1 MRQHGQPATNPPL
14 SRTTPSQTR
23 GPANTATDPRPT
35 PTAHHDDSEEEGP
48 LPPLGAQWEFRNKTT
63 EISQKM
69 LAGTDA
75 ANIST
80 GPLSRTMLQRMIRS
94 FFMDKTIFR
103 EVASDRTLHA
113 EAWKV
118 AILVIILSTLGW
130 QILNLNFLTARG
142 LIAMGA
148 VIVIQIVTWLVRA
161 WVIQFAAE
169 TWFHSKVNFR
179 QLFRALA
186 YAQTPVGL
194 QIVPIVGQ
202 AVSIWALVTTTAAI
216 QDVVS
221 CNAKTAVILTI
232 IGAVGVSV
240 AAAVTTRVVWMV
252 M

>member
-1 MRQHGQPATNPPL
+1 MRQQGQPATSSPA
-14 SRTTPSQTR
+14 SHSAPSQTR
-23 GPANTATDPRPT
+23 SPTNTNATSNPTSTAPADG
-35 PTAHHDDSEEEGP
+35 SEEEGP

-63 EISQKM
+63 EISQKI
-69 LAGTDA
+69 LAGVEG
-75 ANIST
+75 ANLST
-80 GPLSRTMLQRMIRS
+80 GPFSRTMLQRMIRS

-103 EVASDRTLHA
+103 EVASDRTLHG

-118 AILVIILSTLGW
+118 AILIIILSTLGW
-130 QILNLNFLTARG
+130 QILNLNFLTDRG

-202 AVSIWALVTTTAAI
+202 AVSIWALVTSTAAI

-221 CNAKTAVILTI
+221 CNTKNAIILAI

-240 AAAVTTRVVWMV
+240 AAAVTTRIVWML